1 MGDNLINKENN
12 ITSTLSLVSEDTL
25 YIRKKSDGLVVTTT
39 NDNMVCNAVDFRF
52 SIWFHNNSRK
62 TVLKTEIQTHGGY

>member
-1 MGDNLINKENN
+1 MRD
-12 ITSTLSLVSEDTL
+12 V
-25 YIRKKSDGLVVTTT
+25 

-62 TVLKTEIQTHGGY
+62 TVLKTEIQTVVTNRKQIFKEKCIK